1 MRVPSLFAAGG
12 AFFSLAT
19 AVPLQENKR
28 DVVWTTKLDIVYE
41 TVWVTTTLPGVAP
54 SPAAQAPAQG
64 GQGHQQTS
72 STHTVTVAVSRAPV
86 NTEGA
91 ASEASPANSPAP
103 TPTAGD
109 QTSPLVHHRHHHHHH
124 QAASPSSTGDNA
136 PVQSV
141 LTPTP
146 VPTHTTSVDSNPT
159 PTQATT
165 TAGNAGGSS
174 PTSPSGSVHTG
185 DITYYA
191 PGLGSCGITN
201 SASDHIVALAADM
214 MLPMDPP
221 NPNDNPLCGRSI
233 TISYGGKTAV
243 ATIEDTCPGCSGASL
258 DLTPSL
264 FQIFEPLAVGRV
276 SGVEWWYN

>member
-1 MRVPSLFAAGG
+1 MRLPSLFAAGG
-12 AFFSLAT
+12 AFISLAA
-19 AVPLQENKR
+19 AVPMQENKR
-28 DVVWTTKLDIVYE
+28 DVVWTTKLNIVYE

-64 GQGHQQTS
+64 GGGGQPS
-72 STHTVTVAVSRAPV
+72 PNTHTVTVEVSRAPV
-86 NTEGA
+86 QTEGA
-91 ASEASPANSPAP
+91 ASEASRVNSPAP
-103 TPTAGD
+103 TPTSSV
-109 QTSPLVHHRHHHHHH
+109 QTHHRHHHHHH
-124 QAASPSSTGDNA
+124 QAASPSSTGDDT
-136 PVQSV
+136 PTRSFP
-141 LTPTP
+141 TPTP
-146 VPTHTTSVDSNPT
+146 VPIQTTSSDSTPT
-159 PTQATT
+159 RTQATT

-174 PTSPSGSVHTG
+174 PTSPSGSIHTG

-214 MLPMDPP
+214 MTPMNPP

-276 SGVEWWYN
+276 SGVEWWY